1 VRAVL
6 LPNGNLLVPRPPADL
21 DEPEG
26 PDVLEIGPDHPDY
39 GRWLSVAEGGA
50 DPRPPQP
57 PHQ

>member
-6 LPNGNLLVPRPPADL
+6 LPNGNLLVPKPPADL

-39 GRWLSVAEGGA
+39 GRWLSVAEPGE
-50 DPRPPQP
+50 DPRPPQR
-57 PHQ
+57 